1 MVSTRNSWSSL
12 SSNLI
17 DSFLRSQRDVTV
29 IGITTGGAVTCV
41 VTAGPEVL
49 APAFT
54 MAIMT
59 AHLQERVSHVRI
71 TGLGTGTF
79 LCHAELGG

>member
-1 MVSTRNSWSSL
+1 MVS
-12 SSNLI
+12 
-17 DSFLRSQRDVTV
+17 V
-29 IGITTGGAVTCV
+29 IGVTTGGAVTCV
-41 VTAGPEVL
+41 ATARPEVF

-54 MAIMT
+54 VAITT
-59 AHLQERVSHVRI
+59 AHLHERVSHVRI